1 MPFSGD
7 QPRLQ
12 CVDNAPPCSR
22 ISCLTQPGASIR
34 PALRNNARWRLIS
47 HLSLNHLSITG
58 GSEAT
63 NALKEILRLYD
74 FKDTSINRAQIDSIS
89 EVTTRAINAPMTI
102 DGYTS
107 LCHGIEIEIELDDL
121 HLSGN
126 SSFLFASIL
135 EHFFAL
141 YCSINSFTRVL
152 VKLKNKE
159 GYLKKCPPRAG
170 EKTLL

>member
-1 MPFSGD
+1 MR
-7 QPRLQ
+7 Q
-12 CVDNAPPCSR
+12 NAH
-22 ISCLTQPGASIR
+22 
-34 PALRNNARWRLIS
+34 WRLIS

-58 GSEAT
+58 RDDAT

-74 FKDTSINRAQIDSIS
+74 FKDSSSNRALIDAITQVQTRSIS
-89 EVTTRAINAPMTI
+89 APLSI
-102 DGYTS
+102 DGRTTI
-107 LCHGIEIEIELDDL
+107 CRGFDIEITLDNL
-121 HLSGN
+121 QLSG
-126 SSFLFASIL
+126 SSSYLFASVL

-170 EKTLL
+170 EKILL